1 MIRSKGNSGA
11 KIMSAEFIA
20 IWGRGYL
27 RMTDAEFAEA
37 RSQGYT
43 GPQQTLILMEIG
55 EELTDAAAVSA
66 QIARI
71 AGVVTEHMDA
81 GEAAR
86 ATAKVLSLK
95 VAGLKEQLSK
105 FKVPF
110 PKSGPTSLKPNLQLI
125 LTEHLTENAEHCS
138 EFLADISLES
148 AHVFLKGYCR
158 NEHIVAQVLI

>member
-11 KIMSAEFIA
+11 KIMAAEFIA

-55 EELTDAAAVSA
+55 EELTDAAAVLA

-81 GEAAR
+81 GDAAR
-86 ATAKVLSLK
+86 ATAKVLTLK
-95 VAGLKEQLSK
+95 VAGVGASRARA
-105 FKVPF
+105 
-110 PKSGPTSLKPNLQLI
+110 S
-125 LTEHLTENAEHCS
+125 
-138 EFLADISLES
+138 
-148 AHVFLKGYCR
+148 
-158 NEHIVAQVLI
+158 